1 MLVWRHAIANLLKNI
16 LSIFSDQLAVLGQQ
30 FRGTFATVSLD
41 LFKKSVVL
49 VPSRFSSLRAV
60 KMVQEVYCYCAEQF
74 LLYTSVY
81 RKVALL
87 SQARPLFKNC
97 PS

>member
-1 MLVWRHAIANLLKNI
+1 MVVWRDAIASLLKNI
-16 LSIFSDQLAVLGQQ
+16 LSMFSDQLAVLGQQ
-30 FRGTFATVSLD
+30 FRGTFATVPLD
-41 LFKKSVVL
+41 LFKKSVTL

-60 KMVQEVYCYCAEQF
+60 KMVQEFYCYYAEQY
-74 LLYTSVY
+74 LLHTSVY

-87 SQARPLFKNC
+87 SQACPLFKNC